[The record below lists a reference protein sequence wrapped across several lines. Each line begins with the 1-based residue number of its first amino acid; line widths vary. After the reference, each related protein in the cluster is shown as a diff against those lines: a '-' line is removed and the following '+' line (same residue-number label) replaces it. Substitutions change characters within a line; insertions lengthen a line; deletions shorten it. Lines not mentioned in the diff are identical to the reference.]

1 MDRWLARLAYSFL
14 ILAGLLVWQAY
25 REMTTLREP
34 GKARLGLYF
43 VGAMVSVGLAVRGMR
58 ARHRIDRG

>member
-34 GKARLGLYF
+34 SKARLGLYF
-43 VGAMVSVGLAVRGMR
+43 VGAMLSLGLAVRGMR
-58 ARHRIDRG
+58 VRHRIDRE